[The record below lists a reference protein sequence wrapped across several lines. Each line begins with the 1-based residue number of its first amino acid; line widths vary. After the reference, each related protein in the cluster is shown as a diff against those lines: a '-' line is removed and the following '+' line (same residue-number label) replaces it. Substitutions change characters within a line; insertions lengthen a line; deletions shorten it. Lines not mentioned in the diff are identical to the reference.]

1 MNNLLYNYN
10 KNDSSK
16 NAFSKNKE
24 FNNNINNSESKKISI
39 IDFQNNIDKRI
50 SITSPISILALK
62 ICGYKQEEL
71 YKLTFNEFIKTNP
84 EIKNISKEFQEKRY
98 YFFDKNREEKI
109 TKVINI
115 RQKIIDE
122 KSKNNNN
129 NINDLT
135 NYDINKSLNKSNSYS
150 SFNNIFY
157 KSLKNYSMFENKDNR
172 NEIINNQKYNSF
184 ISRNYFNDDSIK
196 ENNILLSD
204 RTLKL
209 SNYYKTKKENELLKI
224 VENEVNRK
232 LIKKKLLN
240 QELLKLEYDKQRKK
254 KFEDKNNI
262 EQKRLKLIQSAKFKL
277 IKEKEEK
284 ALKELEEKE
293 KQIKI
298 RLEQAKEKS
307 KEKEKE
313 NQEKNI
319 IKTIRLNL
327 HKIKKKQ
334 EYEDNI
340 IKNDE
345 KLKRIKEEDEK
356 KYLDLIKYRN
366 NLEKEREIH
375 FQKTKKLIQE
385 RENSILSKSNNIM
398 ENRLKKEER
407 TEKILKQIEKERKL
421 NYFLKKSEDKNM
433 KIERDIKKNN
443 ILKMK
448 EELMK
453 KDRLKMKH
461 IEERQNQIKY
471 NNIKV
476 KEEKRN
482 NLKFLEIRRNQNM
495 ESFEKQMNTKRI
507 NILENIKNKE
517 IKYKELC
524 KERDDK
530 IQKKREEINLKN
542 YLIKEK
548 IKNLE
553 NIHNFERENIKME
566 IELKLKKAE
575 DYKNEQ
581 NKINEAKK
589 ELFKYIKSKSNFDIY
604 EEREKNVLNKE
615 INLETLENMKD
626 LLPGNKKLLDLIIKY
641 KKFSPEDKIINK
653 SA

>member
-530 IQKKREEINLKN
+530 IQKKREEINFKN